1 MLFDSVCILICSL
14 QRKLRDGPIRDS
26 GTLTPVGKSRS
37 YLWGTLEDKKPF
49 RRPRSRYED
58 NIKTDLNRLLC
69 GDWIQVAGRRVQWL
83 DRVNKAP
90 KRHVS
95 YKEGKFVPR

>member
-1 MLFDSVCILICSL
+1 VVL
-14 QRKLRDGPIRDS
+14 S
-26 GTLTPVGKSRS
+26 GIQGLLHPWERIDVFFYGEHLKTRNRFV
-37 YLWGTLEDKKPF
+37 D
-49 RRPRSRYED
+49 PRVDMRIVLKRAY
-58 NIKTDLNRLLC
+58 INRLLC

-95 YKEGKFVPR
+95 CKEGKFVPH

>member
-1 MLFDSVCILICSL
+1 MRIVLKRAYI
-14 QRKLRDGPIRDS
+14 
-26 GTLTPVGKSRS
+26 
-37 YLWGTLEDKKPF
+37 
-49 RRPRSRYED
+49 
-58 NIKTDLNRLLC
+58 NRLLC

-90 KRHVS
+90 RRHVS